1 VYDCLYPFTVGGAE
15 RWYANLARRLAERGH
30 EVTYLTRRQWESGS
44 EPDLA
49 GVRVVAISPR
59 MELYAEGRRRVL
71 PPLVFGLATLGHLL
85 RNGRRYDV
93 VHTASFPY
101 FSLLGAAAARPT
113 GRYRLVVD
121 WHEAWT
127 HEYWSEYLGRI
138 GGRIGWWVQ
147 RLCLRIP
154 QQAFCFSRLH
164 EGRLREGGLRGEL
177 TRLEGEYDGELV
189 SPSPREAEPVVV
201 FAGRHIPEKR
211 VEALV
216 PAIAQARLEIPDL
229 RCEIFGDGPQRPSV
243 LAAVDAQGL
252 AGVVSSPGFV
262 PAGDIDRAIERAL
275 CVVLPSRREG
285 YGLVVVEAAA
295 RATPAVVVAGPDN
308 AATELVVD
316 GENGFVAA
324 SASAADLAAAIV
336 RVHRAGFPLRAST
349 AAWFTRNME
358 RLSLEHSLEAV
369 SAAYAD

>member
-1 VYDCLYPFTVGGAE
+1 
-15 RWYANLARRLAERGH
+15 
-30 EVTYLTRRQWESGS
+30 
-44 EPDLA
+44 
-49 GVRVVAISPR
+49 VAISPR

-252 AGVVSSPGFV
+252 DGVVSSPGFV

-336 RVHRAGFPLRAST
+336 RVHRAGLPLRAST

-358 RLSLEHSLEAV
+358 RLSLERMLE
-369 SAAYAD
+369 

>member
-59 MELYAEGRRRVL
+59 MELYAQGRRRVL
-71 PPLVFGLATLGHLL
+71 PPLVFGLATLGHLV

-101 FSLLGAAAARPT
+101 FSLLGAAAARPV

-121 WHEAWT
+121 WHEAWSQ
-127 HEYWSEYLGRI
+127 EYWSEYLGRI

-189 SPSPREAEPVVV
+189 PPSPREAEPVVV

-243 LAAVDAQGL
+243 LAAVESQGL
-252 AGVVSSPGFV
+252 DGVVTAPGFV
-262 PAGDIDRAIERAL
+262 PPGDVDRAIERAL

-308 AATELVVD
+308 AATELIDD
-316 GENGFVAA
+316 GENGFIAA

-336 RVHRAGFPLRAST
+336 RVHRAGLSLRAST
-349 AAWFTRNME
+349 AAWFAQNME
-358 RLSLEHSLEAV
+358 RLSLEHSLQTV